1 MENKCPWLINALHNC
16 LLASAGLVSIYSGFG
31 MSPMRDR
38 RASFRGI
45 PTDHIYPEMQIES
58 LLADIGL
65 FCEFLHCDLLHRF
78 GGTQFDKCAE

>member
-1 MENKCPWLINALHNC
+1 MSLIDKCIAQL
-16 LLASAGLVSIYSGFG
+16 SACFCRIGKHIFGIWNVTDEGQKSIIFKL
-31 MSPMRDR
+31 
-38 RASFRGI
+38 FRQI
-45 PTDHIYPEMQIES
+45 IYILKMQIEG